1 MDSLLLSKDL
11 RYFPKIAQVE
21 IERKAD
27 VRGKRQHNY
36 NRIFERNSLPESIN

>member
-27 VRGKRQHNY
+27 VRVRANTT
-36 NRIFERNSLPESIN
+36 IVS

>member
-27 VRGKRQHNY
+27 V
-36 NRIFERNSLPESIN
+36 